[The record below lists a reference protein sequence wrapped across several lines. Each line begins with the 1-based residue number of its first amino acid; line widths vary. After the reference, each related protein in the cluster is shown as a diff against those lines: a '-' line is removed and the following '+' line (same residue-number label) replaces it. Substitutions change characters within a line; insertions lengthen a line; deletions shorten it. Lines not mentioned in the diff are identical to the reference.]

1 MNGIGGKTIA
11 EAQEAMSL
19 SEYRLWLKY
28 RQRHGSLN
36 LMQRSEWGAA
46 LISSVIAN
54 VNRDKK
60 HPPFTITDFA
70 PHINDTPISLDDA
83 IKNWD

>member
-1 MNGIGGKTIA
+1 MNGIGGRTIA

-36 LMQRSEWGAA
+36 LMQRAEWGAA

-60 HPPFTITDFA
+60 HPPFSIADFA
-70 PHINDTPISLDDA
+70 PHMQERVLSLDEA
-83 IKNWD
+83 MKTWD